1 MEKPNQVIRDVGRK
15 IREFRMRRGWTQ
27 EQAAEKLGIAL
38 RNFQAMERGKQNLTL
53 KTMVRLARLLGV
65 RTRELLDEPESRVVP
80 RGRPPARGSSRRR

>member
-1 MEKPNQVIRDVGRK
+1 VDKPDQVIRDVGRK

-27 EQAAEKLGIAL
+27 EQTAEKLGIAL

-65 RTRELLDEPESRVVP
+65 RTRELLDEPVSRVVR
-80 RGRPPARGSSRRR
+80 RGRPPVSGSSRSR